1 MIFNNRTYD
10 ILKWVNAILLPALI
24 TLTATIGKT
33 LEWKDVLIVVAIANA
48 VNTFL
53 GSILGVSNY
62 QYYQEYSRTP
72 ENVYELDS
80 YDVEENDG
88 EGGNG

>member
-1 MIFNNRTYD
+1 MIFKNNRTYD
-10 ILKWVNAILLPALI
+10 ILKWCNAILLPALI

-33 LEWKDVLIVVAIANA
+33 LEWQDVLIVVAIANA

-62 QYYQEYSRTP
+62 QYKNYTE
-72 ENVYELDS
+72 DS
-80 YDVEENDG
+80 IEIAEDEVTKVNHEDVG
-88 EGGNG
+88 VM

>member
-1 MIFNNRTYD
+1 MIFKNNRTYD

-53 GSILGVSNY
+53 GSILGVGNY
-62 QYYQEYSRTP
+62 QYNRASVESLELP
-72 ENVYELDS
+72 DDENVFVDHEDR
-80 YDVEENDG
+80 G
-88 EGGNG
+88 TM